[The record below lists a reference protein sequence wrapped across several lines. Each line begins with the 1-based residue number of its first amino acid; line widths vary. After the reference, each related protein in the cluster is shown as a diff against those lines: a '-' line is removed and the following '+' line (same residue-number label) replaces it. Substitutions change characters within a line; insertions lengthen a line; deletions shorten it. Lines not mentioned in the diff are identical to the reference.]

1 MSASLF
7 GVGNAINANV
17 AGTLVSQLYT
27 LFASQSAFVITGFT
41 YTINTGSLLVWINGQ
56 KQVSGKD
63 FTETS
68 TSTFTLFEAALA
80 GDIVEIIGFPSVTL
94 TAVNAGSVVIG
105 GSYTLAS
112 HLSNEDINVKDY
124 PYLAVADGVTTDTAA
139 FNSAGSIAGKSSVKV
154 PAGTYLLSTIPTP
167 TNSVTWELSSG
178 TVLNG
183 SGNTLPGNTIKKG
196 NFVGS
201 WVDSVAVSG
210 VGSFAYLPGNATFTA
225 LPRPS
230 SIGIFSGVRA
240 STGAGGAAEANIGV
254 SAFAYGNFV
263 GGSSGVWG
271 LYSTVLRASGFTGYT
286 HGMEIDVSNF
296 GSNVAL
302 TPNNIVSPGQTD
314 GIWLACGGEAA
325 TNFVN
330 GISSVAIGILRNDPH
345 ALTGP
350 ADTRSRFGAAIV
362 VHNQALLGTDG
373 ATGQGVF
380 ASLAT
385 GQAIQWTNNSNGI
398 AGFYYVAA
406 GTTNGAGTGI
416 VSDNTGLN
424 VQATFDNKVLFNVR
438 KLIKYTT

>member
-1 MSASLF
+1 M
-7 GVGNAINANV
+7 
-17 AGTLVSQLYT
+17 
-27 LFASQSAFVITGFT
+27 
-41 YTINTGSLLVWINGQ
+41 
-56 KQVSGKD
+56 
-63 FTETS
+63 
-68 TSTFTLFEAALA
+68 
-80 GDIVEIIGFPSVTL
+80 
-94 TAVNAGSVVIG
+94 
-105 GSYTLAS
+105 
-112 HLSNEDINVKDY
+112 
-124 PYLAVADGVTTDTAA
+124 
-139 FNSAGSIAGKSSVKV
+139 
-154 PAGTYLLSTIPTP
+154 
-167 TNSVTWELSSG
+167 
-178 TVLNG
+178 LNG

-424 VQATFDNKVLFNVR
+424 VQATFDNKILFNVKAANAAANYLQVQAVVAGSPPQINAQGTDTNIDIYIKAQGTGVL
-438 KLIKYTT
+438 KLDLSNFANDAAAAAGGVSIKGLYRIANAVQVRLV